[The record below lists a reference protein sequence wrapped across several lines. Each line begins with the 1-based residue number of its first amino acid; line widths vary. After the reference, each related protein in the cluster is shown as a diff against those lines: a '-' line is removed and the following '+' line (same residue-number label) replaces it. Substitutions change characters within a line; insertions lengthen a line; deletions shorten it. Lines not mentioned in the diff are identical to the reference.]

1 MSDNEVSC
9 QREIGADAGSQNPLT
24 REQLYELVWKEPM
37 VRISARWGVSSSYM
51 ARVCTDL
58 QVPRPSRGYWA
69 QREFGNAVPE
79 RPALPPVRP
88 GDATVWSPGS
98 ALASPLPRVA
108 RSRVEARSARK
119 LPKPADERHELLI
132 GVKPHFLKTRKNE
145 AGLLRPFKRLLVD
158 VVTSENQLD
167 TALSAANDLFL
178 ALEAK
183 GHRVTFAPPGA
194 RMRRVEFDEREAP
207 NKNHYHHGAWAPDRI
222 TVVYIGG
229 VPIGLTL
236 FETTEDIEMMY
247 VHGTYIAVSELSA
260 TQLRRYDGPMHWKT
274 KQSRVSGRF
283 CLQAYCPHWM
293 VAWKKQWRA
302 ASGKELSSLVPEV
315 IEVLEATAPTLASQ
329 VADAEARAE
338 IQRRDWEEERRR
350 EREEQERARQAKL
363 RQDARNDLLAAI
375 DAWSRTRS
383 VQEWLA
389 EVKREA
395 EDLPEA
401 ERQHILAQ
409 VEQAEML
416 VGSADALELLKRWKS
431 PVERR

>member
-1 MSDNEVSC
+1 
-9 QREIGADAGSQNPLT
+9 
-24 REQLYELVWKEPM
+24 
-37 VRISARWGVSSSYM
+37 
-51 ARVCTDL
+51 
-58 QVPRPSRGYWA
+58 
-69 QREFGNAVPE
+69 
-79 RPALPPVRP
+79 
-88 GDATVWSPGS
+88 
-98 ALASPLPRVA
+98 
-108 RSRVEARSARK
+108 
-119 LPKPADERHELLI
+119 
-132 GVKPHFLKTRKNE
+132 
-145 AGLLRPFKRLLVD
+145 
-158 VVTSENQLD
+158 
-167 TALSAANDLFL
+167 
-178 ALEAK
+178 
-183 GHRVTFAPPGA
+183 
-194 RMRRVEFDEREAP
+194 
-207 NKNHYHHGAWAPDRI
+207 
-222 TVVYIGG
+222 VYIGG